1 MAVTEGAT
9 SSALSFLAK
18 VNYTSRLS
26 KVCATQASHSKTWH
40 RVRGPKGTG
49 MKTPASLTPRPLG
62 WSLIGHLSWVGL
74 LAIVAAT
81 TMNVLIGYL
90 AIMFLDISKTF
101 FVLIGYLALTALGIS
116 GLFLPLSWYGT
127 IVPFTVV
134 GVAGAT
140 AVYAIIICY
149 SPSPIRL
156 FSWIAGVALMLSFIP
171 DISLLALSVAG
182 TTPLSVGV
190 LMLMHVSA
198 FLVSFGML
206 TRLVPPN

>member
-1 MAVTEGAT
+1 
-9 SSALSFLAK
+9 
-18 VNYTSRLS
+18 
-26 KVCATQASHSKTWH
+26 
-40 RVRGPKGTG
+40 
-49 MKTPASLTPRPLG
+49 MKIPVSLTRRPLG
-62 WSLIGHLSWVGL
+62 WGLIGRLSWVGL

-81 TMNVLIGYL
+81 TMNVSIGYL

-116 GLFLPLSWYGT
+116 GLYLPLSWYGT

-156 FSWIAGVALMLSFIP
+156 FSWISGVALVLSFIP

-206 TRLVPPN
+206 TRLVPPK